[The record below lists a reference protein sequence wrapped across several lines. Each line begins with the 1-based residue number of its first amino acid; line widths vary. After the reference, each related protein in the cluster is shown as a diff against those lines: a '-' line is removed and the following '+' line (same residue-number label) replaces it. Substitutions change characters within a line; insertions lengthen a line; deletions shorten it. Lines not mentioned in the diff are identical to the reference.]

1 MQSSFIYNPSKYAP
15 LMIIIFKVIVSNN
28 TNFKN
33 EGDQCNH
40 CVDFE
45 QAFCPVGSFMNY
57 NGMRKYFNPAR

>member
-1 MQSSFIYNPSKYAP
+1 
-15 LMIIIFKVIVSNN
+15 MIIIFKVIVSNN